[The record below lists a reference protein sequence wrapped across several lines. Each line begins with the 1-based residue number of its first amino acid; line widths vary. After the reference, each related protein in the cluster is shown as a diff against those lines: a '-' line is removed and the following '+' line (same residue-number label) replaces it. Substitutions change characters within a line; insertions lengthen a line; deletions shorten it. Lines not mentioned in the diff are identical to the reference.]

1 MLPNRPNDKVARKAG
16 PGRWTAGTCSSV
28 ASKTWTMV
36 ARALLRAGVELSE
49 PGLDLHIADY
59 GVALYFAVELAY
71 CVR

>member
-1 MLPNRPNDKVARKAG
+1 
-16 PGRWTAGTCSSV
+16 
-28 ASKTWTMV
+28 MV